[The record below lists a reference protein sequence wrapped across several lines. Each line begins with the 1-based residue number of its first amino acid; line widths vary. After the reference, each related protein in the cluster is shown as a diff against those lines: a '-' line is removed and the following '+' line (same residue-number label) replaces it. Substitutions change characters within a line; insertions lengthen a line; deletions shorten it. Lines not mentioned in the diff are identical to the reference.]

1 VGNTQYVDSKL
12 TQLNAPQADA
22 LELASVLEDSSIG
35 GFDAVDVLLNEPA
48 AKVKQSIEL
57 LFRDK
62 TKDDLLL
69 LYFSGHGIKDESARL
84 YLTTTDTRPDFVRS
98 TGISA
103 GFLKESM
110 QGSNSQRKVLVLDC
124 CYSGAFVQ
132 GAKASAAIGSR
143 IYSGSEFLSGGYGQV
158 VITSSDTMEYAWE
171 GDKVIGSTDNS
182 YFTHYLIEGLRTGQA
197 DDDKDGLISL
207 TELYEYAYRHVINK
221 QTPSMSASEMK
232 GQIFLARNPRPVVRP
247 DALPPELLSSL
258 KSTHTWQKE
267 GAILELGRFLG
278 SSDTTAANT
287 ARHYL
292 RQLARDDSRKVSDS
306 AQRVLARYEG
316 NTRLSD
322 QERPPERSMSR
333 KASARNV
340 QSNVGSPRLEQPLG
354 STKDQAGNTSGM
366 GNISVVPNEIK
377 RKWNWG
383 AFLLSWIWG
392 MGNGTWIAMFVFVPY
407 VGWIMPFLL
416 GLKGN
421 EWAWKNRQWDNIEH
435 FQSVQKKWRKWSF
448 IVYAV
453 ATVMFM
459 CFLLFAGSM

>member
-1 VGNTQYVDSKL
+1 
-12 TQLNAPQADA
+12 
-22 LELASVLEDSSIG
+22 
-35 GFDAVDVLLNEPA
+35 
-48 AKVKQSIEL
+48 
-57 LFRDK
+57 
-62 TKDDLLL
+62 
-69 LYFSGHGIKDESARL
+69 
-84 YLTTTDTRPDFVRS
+84 
-98 TGISA
+98 
-103 GFLKESM
+103 
-110 QGSNSQRKVLVLDC
+110 
-124 CYSGAFVQ
+124 
-132 GAKASAAIGSR
+132 
-143 IYSGSEFLSGGYGQV
+143 
-158 VITSSDTMEYAWE
+158 
-171 GDKVIGSTDNS
+171 
-182 YFTHYLIEGLRTGQA
+182 
-197 DDDKDGLISL
+197 
-207 TELYEYAYRHVINK
+207 
-221 QTPSMSASEMK
+221 MS
-232 GQIFLARNPRPVVRP
+232 P
-247 DALPPELLSSL
+247 
-258 KSTHTWQKE
+258 
-267 GAILELGRFLG
+267 
-278 SSDTTAANT
+278 
-287 ARHYL
+287 
-292 RQLARDDSRKVSDS
+292 
-306 AQRVLARYEG
+306 
-316 NTRLSD
+316 
-322 QERPPERSMSR
+322 